1 MSNPGITYRY
11 GQPGTGGHLLIVYL
25 AFSCLL
31 TNFGYAQEGAS
42 PNFIVIMADDCTYH
56 DLEVYGG
63 QAKTPNLKAL
73 ANEGMMFNRCFQA
86 TAMCAPTRQNL
97 LTGLYPVKNGAYANH
112 SESYEHVKSIVH
124 HLKPAGYQLALTG
137 KRHIGPESVYPFVYS
152 DNTRDPDIR
161 FIDEFVGNSKE
172 KNQPFCLFAMCSSPH
187 VPWTYGDTAQYP
199 PKDIQLPPYLIDTH
213 DTREAYS
220 QYLAEITYFD
230 QQVGEILQLVDA
242 HQLRSNTVVI
252 VLSEQGSL
260 FPFGKWTCYDAGL
273 RSAMIVRYPGVV
285 KAGTVNNAMVE
296 YVDIVPTMLDL
307 ANVKAISAM
316 DGSSFKQ
323 VLLDNT
329 DQHKEY
335 VYGIQTTRGIN
346 AASQAY
352 GIRSVR
358 NDSLK
363 YIVNLFPENRFE
375 NALLMNP
382 EEWSATRVSYLWWMN
397 SWRQAAAIQHRAKML
412 LERYQH
418 RPAVELYNVR
428 EDPYELVNLALDPAY
443 KDAMLTLDTKLTAW
457 MQSQGDEGRA
467 TELKVPLR

>member
-1 MSNPGITYRY
+1 
-11 GQPGTGGHLLIVYL
+11 
-25 AFSCLL
+25 
-31 TNFGYAQEGAS
+31 
-42 PNFIVIMADDCTYH
+42 
-56 DLEVYGG
+56 
-63 QAKTPNLKAL
+63 
-73 ANEGMMFNRCFQA
+73 
-86 TAMCAPTRQNL
+86 
-97 LTGLYPVKNGAYANH
+97 
-112 SESYEHVKSIVH
+112 
-124 HLKPAGYQLALTG
+124 
-137 KRHIGPESVYPFVYS
+137 
-152 DNTRDPDIR
+152 
-161 FIDEFVGNSKE
+161 
-172 KNQPFCLFAMCSSPH
+172 
-187 VPWTYGDTAQYP
+187 
-199 PKDIQLPPYLIDTH
+199 
-213 DTREAYS
+213 
-220 QYLAEITYFD
+220 
-230 QQVGEILQLVDA
+230 
-242 HQLRSNTVVI
+242 
-252 VLSEQGSL
+252 
-260 FPFGKWTCYDAGL
+260 
-273 RSAMIVRYPGVV
+273 
-285 KAGTVNNAMVE
+285 
-296 YVDIVPTMLDL
+296 
-307 ANVKAISAM
+307 
-316 DGSSFKQ
+316 
-323 VLLDNT
+323 LLDNT